1 MSDSNIFE
9 YIKNINKKSKEAFDV
24 ISRSSSKDR
33 NLAILNTSKIIK
45 KEQKEIL
52 KANKIDIENAKK
64 KKLNN
69 AFIDRLFLDN
79 KRIDNIVEGLKQIS
93 EMNDP
98 IGVELSKW
106 TQPNGLNI
114 SKISVIEKKVSEAYA
129 SASTLLKSEKEKII
143 TKIKEIYSEADE
155 HNDKSKEIFDKLI
168 KLLK

>member
-33 NLAILNTSKIIK
+33 NLAILNTSKFIK
-45 KEQKEIL
+45 KEQAEIL

-64 KKLNN
+64 KQLNN

-93 EMNDP
+93 EMNNP
-98 IGVELSKW
+98 IGV
-106 TQPNGLNI
+106 
-114 SKISVIEKKVSEAYA
+114 
-129 SASTLLKSEKEKII
+129 
-143 TKIKEIYSEADE
+143 
-155 HNDKSKEIFDKLI
+155 
-168 KLLK
+168 

>member
-9 YIKNINKKSKEAFDV
+9 YIKNINKKSKEAFNV
-24 ISRSSSKDR
+24 ISRSSAKDR

-45 KEQKEIL
+45 QEQEEIL

-64 KKLNN
+64 KQLNT
-69 AFIDRLFLDN
+69 ALIDRLFLDN

-114 SKISVIEKKVSEAYA
+114 SKISVPLGIIGIIYESRPNVTIDAGSLCICLLYTSPSPRDGRISRMPS
-129 SASTLLKSEKEKII
+129 SA
-143 TKIKEIYSEADE
+143 
-155 HNDKSKEIFDKLI
+155 
-168 KLLK
+168 